1 MEQDSRAGQSRR
13 NKMFSNWKILGSVQV
28 KYSRSPN
35 WICKVT
41 NLSSS
46 AVVLAGNK
54 SDDMMD
60 KWDTGTVRSGGDR
73 QTD

>member
-1 MEQDSRAGQSRR
+1 
-13 NKMFSNWKILGSVQV
+13 MFSNWKLLGSVQV

-41 NLSSS
+41 NLSSIV
-46 AVVLAGNK
+46 AHCLLGINK
-54 SDDMMD
+54 KMRHSN
-60 KWDTGTVRSGGDR
+60 TTVDSSGGDR